1 MPHHE
6 PTEFPENP
14 CPTEECVW
22 GGEWFARRIKWCS
35 VCVDELRAGMTV
47 EVEISQNRRVGENQW
62 VPALIGLY
70 IGTPTGDLGPPQSE
84 HTVEVMRPEVGIFID
99 LTATRARQL
108 ANELMRHVALIER
121 GEAHTG

>member
-1 MPHHE
+1 MPHHDAS
-6 PTEFPENP
+6 EFPENP

-22 GGEWFARRIKWCS
+22 SGDWYAKREKWCT
-35 VCVDELRAGMTV
+35 VCFEAQAAAMKI

-70 IGTPTGDLGPPQSE
+70 IGTPTGDLGPPQSG
-84 HTVEVMRPEVGIFID
+84 HIIEVMRPEVGIFID

-121 GEAHTG
+121 GEAHTR